1 MRAPYPENAIYTL
14 PRINRERLSVGASPN
29 PYFRGHSIEFMT
41 RSDKKKENA
50 SLEDEIH
57 KFPLTNRIRSSI
69 KKANQTNN
77 IKQIIPIAE

>member
-1 MRAPYPENAIYTL
+1 
-14 PRINRERLSVGASPN
+14 
-29 PYFRGHSIEFMT
+29 MT
-41 RSDKKKENA
+41 RSDKKKENT

-57 KFPLTNRIRSSI
+57 KFPLTNRIKSSK